1 MNENTIEKRL
11 EQLSMNIQQT
21 MDILNSHI
29 VKEDFIEDKKIQQIT
44 NFIIS
49 INIDQA
55 LSAAGNTIR
64 TMEILIK
71 LLHYENKRRIMSN
84 LLQCETESNEIKI
97 QRRNKTKYE
106 RRKRLNPYE
115 RISSP
120 KVFEQTISGQP
131 SMEYEQ
137 GSNDIN

>member
-120 KVFEQTISGQP
+120 KVFKQTISGQP